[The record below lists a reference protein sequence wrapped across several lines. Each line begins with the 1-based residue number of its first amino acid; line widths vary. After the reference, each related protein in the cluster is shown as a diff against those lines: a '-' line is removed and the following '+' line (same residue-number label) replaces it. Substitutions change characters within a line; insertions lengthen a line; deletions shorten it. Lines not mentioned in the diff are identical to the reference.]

1 MGCSWGT
8 KKSDIDVMIESY
20 IAGELSVAEI
30 ADFEA
35 HFLEC
40 DDCFQKLEIRQQ
52 LVNVVEQKGDTLFAD
67 YIRLQNRQKKTTS
80 TSRRLLKSLIFKK
93 MNHRWISGIAAAV
106 LLLIVWVGYQNIS
119 QKAERSGNFAPSAY
133 LEEMIKTQYQLR
145 GENDLRIES
154 PENGRTFTKDQPIVF
169 RWKFSENSPL
179 TLKILD
185 HRGSRLYQFRVSDST
200 FQFPEKLQSGLYYW
214 KLESEKDMRIGK
226 FAIK

>member
-1 MGCSWGT
+1 MGCSLGT
-8 KKSDIDVMIESY
+8 KKSDIDVMIDNY
-20 IAGELSVAEI
+20 IAGALSVAET

-52 LVNVVEQKGDTLFAD
+52 LVNVIEQKGDILFAD
-67 YIRLQNRQKKTTS
+67 YLRLENRQKKTPS
-80 TSRRLLKSLIFKK
+80 SSKRLLKPLIFKK
-93 MNHRWISGIAAAV
+93 MNHRWVSGVAAAV

-145 GENDLRIES
+145 SKNTLTIIS

-169 RWKFSENSPL
+169 RWKFSKKSPL

-185 HRGSRLYQFRVSDST
+185 HRGSRLYQFQVSDSV
-200 FQFPEKLQSGLYYW
+200 FQFPEKLKNGLYYW
-214 KLESEKDMRIGK
+214 KLESEKDVRIGK
-226 FAIK
+226 FVKK